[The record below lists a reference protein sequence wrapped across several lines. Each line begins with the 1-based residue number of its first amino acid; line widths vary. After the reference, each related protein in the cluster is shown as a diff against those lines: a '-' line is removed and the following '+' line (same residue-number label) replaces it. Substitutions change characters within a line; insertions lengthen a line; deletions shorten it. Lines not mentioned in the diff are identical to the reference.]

1 MLDKLWG
8 STSNTRFIVAIRDKC
23 VKHIAVQSAEQAER
37 AAQEVSRRGWDAY
50 FAPAAFYGENRRQA
64 DAVDVGSMWVDLD
77 CGPGKPYDGPKDA
90 LASLLQWCRTNSVPD
105 PTHIVGS
112 GNGLH
117 CYWRLD
123 APVPHDVWK
132 PVAVRFKQALRVGGV
147 HADPA
152 RTADAASILRV
163 PGTLNHKDPENPRP
177 VKLLKDAPDV
187 VRLDDFS
194 AALPAVG
201 PQRVVEPPRTDEW
214 GVDIQNAPLPPGDAP
229 TIMSK
234 CQQMRYYREAL
245 GVVDEPFWRAALSV
259 LKRCHNGD
267 YYCHETSKGD
277 PRYDQAETQAKAD
290 NTEGPATCQHFAD
303 VRPGGCQGC
312 PFAGK
317 VSSPVQVAVVV
328 EQPAA
333 APPADEPWRVSRS
346 GRYTVQSGGIW
357 FQPPSAP
364 DGEPEAP
371 IQVADYPA
379 WVVEVRERVKLHQEQ
394 TDGASALLEWVSI
407 DGRTKRGMMPMT
419 TLFDATRFRDW
430 LAEAGLAVATWDF
443 KAMKSFISKLTVD
456 SLRQRGVVRYH
467 EALGWYDE
475 NSAFVVGDRKVS
487 VDGTE
492 QALVQNNNPIS
503 RLTRPA
509 NGSLDAWTEA
519 VNRLSKPSLFQH
531 AFALLAS
538 FGSPLLELSGRQSA
552 VLSLAGISAAG
563 KTVSMRLGMSVWG
576 NPELLVQGANSSI
589 KAVER
594 QLSLHRH
601 VPMALDETTQYTAK
615 QMAALVYM
623 AANGTGDAKLRR
635 DGSNRDI
642 GQWRN
647 LTYVTTNRA
656 ILDWSQQQITEAHR
670 RRVLELFFSEPM
682 QREDGL
688 ALYNAG
694 NLHYGLACEP
704 YMVAVLKLRDRIPH
718 LIEKAERDIAK
729 EYNLP
734 DSQRFGL
741 WTLAAAKVGGA
752 IAQAAGLFTLPID
765 AIIHCAAMALHENA
779 NTTVRADEVAMDA
792 ITEWLS
798 EHNDQINYWNAGRPG
813 IPVREPVARVL
824 HPNCIVV
831 HRARL
836 NEVLGEAGIS
846 PRACKAVFS
855 APIREGADK
864 RTRLSPDAPPVW
876 CYQFNPAELGFELD
890 PPDDQV

>member
-1 MLDKLWG
+1 MLERLWG
-8 STSNTRFIVAIRDKC
+8 STSNTRFIVAIRGKV
-23 VKHIAVQSAEQAER
+23 VKHIAVTSAEQAER
-37 AAQEVSRRGWDAY
+37 AAHEISRRGWDAY
-50 FAPAAFYGENRRQA
+50 FAPAAFCGQYRRQA
-64 DAVDVGSMWVDLD
+64 DAVDVGSLWVDLD
-77 CGPGKPYDGPKDA
+77 CGEGKAYDGPKEA
-90 LASLLQWCRTNSVPD
+90 LAALLTWCRANNVPD

-112 GNGLH
+112 GYGLH

-132 PVAVRFKQALRVGGV
+132 PVAVQLKRALRVGGV

-163 PGTLNHKDPENPRP
+163 PGTLNHKDPQAPRP
-177 VKLLKDAPDV
+177 VKLLKDAPDA
-187 VRLDDFS
+187 VRLEDFANS
-194 AALPAVG
+194 LPAVG
-201 PQRVVEPPRTDEW
+201 PQRVVEPARTDEW
-214 GVDIQNAPLPPGDAP
+214 GVEVRHAPLPEGDAP
-229 TIMSK
+229 VILSR
-234 CQQMRYYREAL
+234 CQQLRHYRDQK
-245 GVVDEPFWRAALSV
+245 GVVEEPLWRAALSV
-259 LKRCHNGD
+259 LKRCKDGD
-267 YYCHETSKGD
+267 YYCHETSRGD
-277 PRYDQAETQAKAD
+277 PRYNAAETQAKAD

-303 VRPGGCQGC
+303 VRPGGCDGC

-317 VSSPVQVAVVV
+317 VTSPVQIAPAV
-328 EQPAA
+328 EPAA
-333 APPADEPWRVSRS
+333 APSPDGEPWRVSRA
-346 GRYTVQSGGIW
+346 GRYTIQSGGVW
-357 FQPPSAP
+357 FAPPAAP
-364 DGEPEAP
+364 DAEPEP
-371 IQVADYPA
+371 PVHVADYPL
-379 WVVEVRERVKLHQEQ
+379 WVVEVRERVKLHTEQ
-394 TDGASALLEWVSI
+394 TDGSASLLEWVSV
-407 DGRTKRGMMPMT
+407 DGRVKRGMLPMT
-419 TLFDATRFRDW
+419 VLFDATRLRDW

-443 KAMKSFISKLTVD
+443 KLMKNFISKLTVD
-456 SLRQRGVVRYH
+456 SLRSRGVVRYH
-467 EALGWYDE
+467 ESLGWYED
-475 NSAFVVGDRKVS
+475 NTSFVVGDRKVTG
-487 VDGTE
+487 DGTE
-492 QALVQNNNPIS
+492 DALIQNSNPIA
-503 RLTRPA
+503 RLSRPA
-509 NGSLDAWTEA
+509 NGSLEGWTAA
-519 VNRLSKPSLFQH
+519 VNRMAKLSLHKH

-538 FGSPLLELSGRQSA
+538 LGSPLLELTGRQSA

-576 NPELLVQGANSSI
+576 NPDLLVQGAQSSI

-615 QMAALVYM
+615 QMASLVYM

-635 DGSNRDI
+635 DGSNRDV
-642 GQWRN
+642 GAWRN

-670 RRVLELFFSEPM
+670 RRVLELFFTDPM
-682 QREDGL
+682 DREDGL

-704 YMVAVLKLRDRIPH
+704 YMRAVIKLRDRIPAMV
-718 LIEKAERDIAK
+718 ERAERDIAR

-752 IAQAAGLFTLPID
+752 IAQAAGLFKLPLD
-765 AIIHCAAMALHENA
+765 AIIHTAALALHENA

-798 EHNDQINYWNAGRPG
+798 EHNDHINYWGAGRPG

-836 NEVLGEAGIS
+836 NEVLGEAGVS

-855 APIREGADK
+855 EPVRAGADK
-864 RTRLSPDAPPVW
+864 RVRLSPDAPPVW
-876 CYQFNPAELGFELD
+876 CYQFNPTELGFELD
-890 PPDDQV
+890 PPDED